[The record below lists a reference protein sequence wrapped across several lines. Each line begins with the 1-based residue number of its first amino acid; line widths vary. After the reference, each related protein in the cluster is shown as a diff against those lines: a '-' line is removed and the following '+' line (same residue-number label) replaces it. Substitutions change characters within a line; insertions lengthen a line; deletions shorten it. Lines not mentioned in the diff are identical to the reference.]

1 MNLDAPSWLVDFLD
15 SVSVWDAIVWLALVI
30 AGVVFLYKR
39 GWRSIIAFA
48 RGLINAAEILA
59 SVQGLPAYIERADK
73 RAAAADERHDRL
85 EGKVDAIYHE
95 THNNDGSSI
104 KDSVDRIELGV
115 KGLYGRVDTVEQKV
129 VALSAADDE
138 LRAELEDTRNPLKE
152 NP

>member
-1 MNLDAPSWLVDFLD
+1 MNLDTPSWAVDLLD
-15 SVSVWDAIVWLALVI
+15 GISLWDAITWI
-30 AGVVFLYKR
+30 AIAAAGIVFIYKK

-59 SVQGLPAYIERADK
+59 SVQGLPAYIERADQ
-73 RAAAADERHDRL
+73 RAAAADQRHNRL

-104 KDSVDRIELGV
+104 KDSVDRIEIGV
-115 KGLYGRVDTVEQKV
+115 RGLYGRVDTVEQKV
-129 VALSAADDE
+129 VALSDADE
-138 LRAELEDTRNPLKE
+138 QIRAELEDTRNPLKE

>member
-1 MNLDAPSWLVDFLD
+1 MNFDAPPWLVYFLD
-15 SVSVWDAIVWLALVI
+15 SVSVWDAVVWLVLVVG
-30 AGVVFLYKR
+30 GVVFIYKK

-48 RGLINAAEILA
+48 RGLINAAAILE

-73 RAAAADERHDRL
+73 RAADADARHVRL
-85 EGKVDAIYHE
+85 ESKVDGIYHE

-138 LRAELEDTRNPLKE
+138 LRAELEDTRNPNKE
-152 NP
+152 